1 MNINTNIT
9 EQLMQSRNGGKIHFA
24 HCGSRSLYAGYV
36 EIEEGTTYKDLVNT
50 YGDNLCQH
58 CFGFVMEAM
67 NVQPAAKPEPK
78 PASDYCAGS
87 DTYNWEGGEPKRMGY
102 MHNNGGHCGECGKW
116 VAIKS
121 MNTPQVRKHK
131 AA

>member
-1 MNINTNIT
+1 MTNEKNIVT
-9 EQLMQSRNGGKIHFA
+9 ENLMQSRNGGKIHYSG
-24 HCGSRSLYAGYV
+24 CGNRSLYAGF
-36 EIEEGTTYKDLVNT
+36 IKMEENTTYEDLVNT
-50 YGDNLCQH
+50 YGDKLCQH
-58 CFGFVMEAM
+58 CFGYIMERM
-67 NVQPAAKPEPK
+67 NVKPEPEPK

-102 MHNNGGHCGECGKW
+102 MYNNGGNCGECGKW